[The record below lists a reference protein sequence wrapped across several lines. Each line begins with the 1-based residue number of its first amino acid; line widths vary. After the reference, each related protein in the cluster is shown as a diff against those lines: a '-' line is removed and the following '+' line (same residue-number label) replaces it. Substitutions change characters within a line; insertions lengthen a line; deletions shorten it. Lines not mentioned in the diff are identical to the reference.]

1 MTFIEQNKEAAN
13 ILKENLTQLA
23 DVNKVKVFDNKIE
36 DILKNSTNE
45 KFNIFFF
52 DPPFADRNYIQNL
65 KLIKKN
71 KMFKTNHIIIIHR
84 ERKTNDNF
92 DNLINI
98 IDTKQ
103 YGRSKIIFGLFN

>member
-1 MTFIEQNKEAAN
+1 
-13 ILKENLTQLA
+13 
-23 DVNKVKVFDNKIE
+23 
-36 DILKNSTNE
+36 
-45 KFNIFFF
+45 
-52 DPPFADRNYIQNL
+52 
-65 KLIKKN
+65 
-71 KMFKTNHIIIIHR
+71 MFKTNHIIIIHR